1 MTGPGLAA
9 IRDAAARCAPFI
21 HTTPVATS
29 CSLDTLLGARLYFKC
44 ENLQKTG
51 SFKIRGATNAVF
63 SLTEAQLRLGVATHS
78 SGNHGAA
85 LAQAA
90 RWRGIPATVVM
101 PGTAPLPKRRA
112 VAGYGAEIVPCA
124 ATLAAR
130 QQTLE
135 ALTARSGA
143 VFIPPYDDPR
153 IIAGQATVA
162 LELLDQ
168 VPGLEV
174 LVAPVGG
181 GGLLSGVALCTHHLR
196 PGLQVMGAE
205 PALADDACRSLA
217 AGRRLPAGPPRSMAD
232 GLLTSLGRLPFAI
245 IRRHVQTIVTVSEV
259 QIAAA
264 MGLIWERLKL
274 VVEPSGAVALAAV
287 MARPGAFAHRR
298 VGIILSGGNV
308 DLERLP
314 FTHPCPV

>member
-1 MTGPGLAA
+1 MSGAALAA
-9 IRDAAARCAPFI
+9 VRGAATRCGDLI
-21 HTTPVATS
+21 HTTPVVTS
-29 CSLDTLLGARLYFKC
+29 RGLDAMLGASLYFKC

-63 SLTEAQLRLGVATHS
+63 SLSGDPLRRGVATHS

-90 RWRGIPATVVM
+90 RWRGISAWVVM
-101 PGTAPLPKRRA
+101 PESAPLPKRRA
-112 VAGYGAEIVPCA
+112 VAAYGGEIVTCA
-124 ATLAAR
+124 PTLAAR
-130 QQTLE
+130 RQTLE
-135 ALTARSGA
+135 ALIARSGA
-143 VFIPPYDDPR
+143 VFIPPYDDAR

-162 LELLDQ
+162 LELLGQ
-168 VPGLEV
+168 VSGLDII
-174 LVAPVGG
+174 VAPVGG
-181 GGLLSGVALCTHHLR
+181 GGLLSGVALCAHGLE

-217 AGRRLPAGPPRSMAD
+217 AGRRLPASPPRSMAD
-232 GLLTSLGRLPFAI
+232 GLHTSLGRLPFAI
-245 IRRHVQTIVTVSEV
+245 IRRLVRTIVTVSEA

-264 MGLIWERLKL
+264 MALIWERLKL

-308 DLERLP
+308 DLARLP
-314 FTHPCPV
+314 FAHTPP